1 MPNVYI
7 IAGPNGAGKTTFAR
21 RFLPQYAGCVEF
33 LNADMIAAGL
43 SPFAPERSAMQ
54 AGRILLERMKTLA
67 DQRREFAFETTLSG
81 RTYVRILRDMK
92 ETGYA
97 VHMVYVWV
105 SNVELSL
112 ERITTRVRSG
122 GHDIPDD
129 VARRRFTKSLRNL
142 FHVYMPLLDSWR
154 IVDNSGS
161 SPRLVASEYGGDR
174 NIYDGNLFEDLV
186 TLAEQ
191 P

>member
-54 AGRILLERMKTLA
+54 AGRILLERMKMLA

-105 SNVELSL
+105 SNLDLSL
-112 ERITTRVRSG
+112 ERIATRVRSG

-161 SPRLVASEYGGDR
+161 CPRVVASEHSGVRD
-174 NIYDGNLFEDLV
+174 IYDDSLFEDLV

>member
-1 MPNVYI
+1 MPSVYI

-21 RFLPQYAGCVEF
+21 TFLPQYAGCVEF

-43 SPFAPERSAMQ
+43 SPFAPDRYGLQ
-54 AGRILLERMKTLA
+54 AGRILLERMKELVE
-67 DQRREFAFETTLSG
+67 QKHEFAFETTLSG

-92 ETGYA
+92 DAGYA

-105 SNVELSL
+105 SNVDLSL
-112 ERITTRVRSG
+112 ERIATRVRSG

-129 VARRRFTKSLRNL
+129 VARRRFTKSLRNF

-161 SPRLVASEYGGDR
+161 SPRIIASEHDGVRD
-174 NIYDGNLFEDLV
+174 IYDGSLFESLV
-186 TLAEQ
+186 TLTEQ

>member
-21 RFLPQYAGCVEF
+21 RFLPEYAGCVEF

-43 SPFAPERSAMQ
+43 SPFAPDRYGLQ
-54 AGRILLERMKTLA
+54 AGRILLERMKELVE
-67 DQRREFAFETTLSG
+67 QKHEFAFETTLSG

-92 ETGYA
+92 DAGYA

-105 SNVELSL
+105 SNVDLSL
-112 ERITTRVRSG
+112 ERIATRVRSG
-122 GHDIPDD
+122 GHDIPSD
-129 VARRRFTKSLRNL
+129 VARRRFTRTLHNV

-161 SPRLVASEYGGDR
+161 CPRLVASQHGEVR
-174 NIYDGNLFEDLV
+174 HIYDGDLFDDLV